1 MQLIRYYEI
10 CRGHASGNKQRI
22 GQELCE
28 LQCMVIVQACYLSSI
43 HTFNTMSLLERS
55 DFHLLELG

>member
-1 MQLIRYYEI
+1 MQLIRYYET
-10 CRGHASGNKQRI
+10 CRGQRI